1 MPTQKKIEVVE
12 KFTEKFKNAKSV
24 FMADF
29 GGITVAEADK
39 LRRSFRNANVEYKI
53 LKNTLAKRSF
63 DNAGVDGI
71 DHLLSGMT
79 GFALSDSDPVLPIKI
94 INDFNKSLPKDK
106 KGLVIK
112 GCLFEGKVF
121 GPEKADE
128 LAKLPAREVLI
139 AQLLGMLQSPM
150 SKLLTVL
157 QGTGQKLVG
166 TLHAVKNQKS

>member
-1 MPTQKKIEVVE
+1 MPTQKKIETVE
-12 KFTEKFKNAKSV
+12 EYTQKFKNAKSI

-29 GGITVAEADK
+29 GGMNVAQANK
-39 LRRSFRNANVEYKI
+39 LRRSFREANVEYKI

-63 DNAGVDGI
+63 EDAGIEGI
-71 DHLLSGMT
+71 DQILSGMT
-79 GFALSDSDPVLPIKI
+79 GFAMSNDDPVTPIKI
-94 INDFNKSLPKDK
+94 IKDFNKSLPKDK
-106 KGLVIK
+106 KGLVVK

-128 LAKLPAREVLI
+128 LANLPSREVLL

-150 SKLLTVL
+150 SKLLGTL

-166 TLHAVKNQKS
+166 TLESLKNQKS